1 MAHRLQDKPML
12 RRFRSEIE
20 CAYGPRFEL
29 AILNGSRDSGN
40 ARDGSDY
47 VIAVFLHDVVNP
59 DDVVNPAEEVDRLA
73 DIGTNIL

>member
-1 MAHRLQDKPML
+1 MAHRLQDKPVL

-40 ARDGSDY
+40 ARDDSDY
-47 VIAVFLHDVVNP
+47 AIAVFLH
-59 DDVVNPAEEVDRLA
+59 DVVNPAEEVDRLA